1 MRAPTR
7 RGPWLHGFLMLAV
20 ATMLSTCS
28 PSPAAPAP
36 PATPP
41 ASTVTL
47 KSITISGIGASET
60 VGATALLLAT
70 ATFSDNSTQTVT
82 TQATW
87 STSDATIATVSSVG
101 LATFIKSGA
110 VNLQATYQGM
120 SGTLAVSV
128 SQTAPTVMVT
138 SIAMTGIG
146 STAVVGLNVALTA
159 TALLSDGTTANV
171 TTSATWHS
179 SDSTIATVS
188 PSGAAAFIAVGE
200 VDLQATYQTVT
211 ATTHVSVSSAAPPP
225 FDYSVFYGTYN
236 INLTITSQTCSPPIV
251 MAPTGTVTVAADP
264 GELPPY
270 IVVTL
275 TERSVGRPYY
285 GNIGTDGSFTGY
297 FNGLIPGAAVRTP
310 LHTAS
315 GTMMAQVI
323 GRTISGTES
332 ISFVTPCPGG
342 TLTTSFS
349 GSR

>member
-1 MRAPTR
+1 MFSA
-7 RGPWLHGFLMLAV
+7 
-20 ATMLSTCS
+20 CS

-36 PATPP
+36 PAVQPPSTP
-41 ASTVTL
+41 SVTL
-47 KSITISGIGASET
+47 KSVTISGISASET
-60 VGATALLLAT
+60 VGATALLIAT

-87 STSDATIATVSSVG
+87 STSDASIATVSSVG

-128 SQTAPTVMVT
+128 AQTAPTVTVT
-138 SIAMTGIG
+138 SIAIAGIG
-146 STAVVGLNVALTA
+146 STAVVGLNVTLTA

-171 TTSATWHS
+171 TSSATWHS
-179 SDSTIATVS
+179 SDSSIATVS
-188 PSGAAAFIAVGE
+188 PTGALAFLAVGE
-200 VDLQATYQTVT
+200 VDLQASYQTVT

-236 INLTITSQTCSPPIV
+236 INLTITSQTCSPAIV
-251 MAPTGTVTVAADP
+251 MAPTGTVTVASDLP
-264 GELPPY
+264 EQPPY

-297 FNGLIPGAAVRTP
+297 FSGLIPGAAIRTP
-310 LHTAS
+310 RHSAS
-315 GTMMAQVI
+315 GTMMAQII

>member
-1 MRAPTR
+1 
-7 RGPWLHGFLMLAV
+7 MLPA
-20 ATMLSTCS
+20 CS

-36 PATPP
+36 PAVQPP
-41 ASTVTL
+41 PSVTL
-47 KSITISGIGASET
+47 KSVTISGISASET
-60 VGATALLLAT
+60 VGATALLVAT

-87 STSDATIATVSSVG
+87 GTSDASIATVSSGG
-101 LATFIKSGA
+101 LATFAKSGA

-128 SQTAPTVMVT
+128 APTAPTVTVT
-138 SIAMTGIG
+138 SLAMAGIG
-146 STAVVGLNVALTA
+146 STATVGMNVALTV

-171 TTSATWHS
+171 TTSVTWHS
-179 SDSTIATVS
+179 SDSSIATVS
-188 PSGAAAFIAVGE
+188 PTGAAAFIAVGE

-236 INLTITSQTCSPPIV
+236 ISLTVTSQTCSPPIM
-251 MAPTGTVTVAADP
+251 MAPTGTVTVASDLP
-264 GELPPY
+264 ELPPY
-270 IVVTL
+270 IVMTL
-275 TERSVGRPYY
+275 TERGVGRPYY
-285 GNIGTDGSFTGY
+285 GNINTDGSFTGY
-297 FNGLIPGAAVRTP
+297 FNGLIPGVAVRTP
-310 LHTAS
+310 LHSAS
-315 GTMMAQVI
+315 GTMMAQI
-323 GRTISGTES
+323 TGRTITGTEN